1 MAGKVFYISQKYF
14 SNQISHAFKICQYM
28 VSALHSLSPNELG
41 AVDQAALI
49 LPAPT
54 PTRKILLVR
63 YVLLSGGRKSAVRFW
78 DIFQ

>member
-1 MAGKVFYISQKYF
+1 
-14 SNQISHAFKICQYM
+14 M